1 MSIEMNVM
9 ADAGIAPIVDQA
21 TTIHRPA
28 NPDPGPTQETR
39 AASKLVDEL
48 CGLANELKQIK
59 QSAKRGPQTQA
70 AKDKVRMN
78 AFKHGFTGQTLIMGE
93 DEAPEYAA
101 FRDEMLQDLAPVG
114 AQEKFLAN
122 SITDEAWRLGQIRAH
137 CQNLTAIGA
146 FEGAGGRLI
155 DPACDPRI
163 SAAVDRAIAVRSAA
177 KELALLSLY
186 MQRTQ
191 RSYERCKR
199 ELKEMQEE
207 RKAKRAHDLEQ
218 ARMLYQLAETEG
230 QDYDPQQDGFVFSS
244 PELKAEMDLF
254 HRTVRA
260 TKGDIHWRRENNLLE
275 FPPLTKKAA

>member
-1 MSIEMNVM
+1 MKASTDARTPSTIEST
-9 ADAGIAPIVDQA
+9 IATEA
-21 TTIHRPA
+21 A
-28 NPDPGPTQETR
+28 NAAFDPTQETR

-48 CGLANELKQIK
+48 CSLANDLKHIK

-146 FEGAGGRLI
+146 FEGEGGRLI
-155 DPACDPRI
+155 DPACDLRI

-191 RSYERCKR
+191 RSYERYKR

-207 RKAKRAHDLEQ
+207 RKAKRAQELEQ

-230 QDYDPQQDGFVFSS
+230 QDYDPQRDGFVFS
-244 PELKAEMDLF
+244 PPQLKAEMDLF
-254 HRTVRA
+254 HRTVKAKR
-260 TKGDIHWRRENNLLE
+260 GDMPWRKENNLLE